1 LEHGYEP
8 DVMPWRRADL
18 AAAVVLGTAMWSV
31 WCTLF
36 SRAQDRVLTLKCAEN
51 YAVAVYDQLLWNF
64 TTTGAWSQNI
74 HFGYQDAW
82 DWSGHLA
89 LWIFPISGLYALW
102 PGPNTLLGVQTAA
115 VVLGAAPMY
124 VLGRRAFAAGEHG
137 SVVGGLV
144 AGLGFLAWPALWG
157 VALADYQDLVIGV
170 PFLIG
175 AYAASQRGSA
185 AGMMVLGLL
194 TCAAREEWLF
204 LVPFVP
210 LAAPGGLRE
219 KLRQAAV
226 LLLGLLPYA
235 VFLVEARL
243 HGTQS
248 PHAVQPG
255 IGQGAV
261 EQGVALLLNRGV
273 PLDRF
278 LQWPPPFTRS
288 AVDVRWF
295 YAQFLEPL
303 GWLAMF
309 SPSVALPTAI
319 AWFMHACSPPEGGVD
334 ARWVGHIHHM
344 APINAFLGV
353 GATLGAARLLGGARR
368 LWERGLVAGIVGGV
382 LTTGLVA
389 LVIGAA
395 LDTRGVLPW
404 LQLHPRFTP
413 SPTVA
418 PAPEWALLQANVP
431 PDAAIA
437 TDPRGSLLISTRSAA
452 YTYNESLAEKSHNRN
467 LSALDY
473 VLVRRTDIEWL
484 GHVRGWSKARKLG
497 ETAEYELYALR

>member
-1 LEHGYEP
+1 
-8 DVMPWRRADL
+8 
-18 AAAVVLGTAMWSV
+18 
-31 WCTLF
+31 
-36 SRAQDRVLTLKCAEN
+36 
-51 YAVAVYDQLLWNF
+51 
-64 TTTGAWSQNI
+64 
-74 HFGYQDAW
+74 
-82 DWSGHLA
+82 
-89 LWIFPISGLYALW
+89 
-102 PGPNTLLGVQTAA
+102 
-115 VVLGAAPMY
+115 
-124 VLGRRAFAAGEHG
+124 
-137 SVVGGLV
+137 
-144 AGLGFLAWPALWG
+144 
-157 VALADYQDLVIGV
+157 
-170 PFLIG
+170 
-175 AYAASQRGSA
+175 
-185 AGMMVLGLL
+185 
-194 TCAAREEWLF
+194 
-204 LVPFVP
+204 
-210 LAAPGGLRE
+210 
-219 KLRQAAV
+219 
-226 LLLGLLPYA
+226 
-235 VFLVEARL
+235 
-243 HGTQS
+243 
-248 PHAVQPG
+248 
-255 IGQGAV
+255 
-261 EQGVALLLNRGV
+261 
-273 PLDRF
+273 
-278 LQWPPPFTRS
+278 
-288 AVDVRWF
+288 
-295 YAQFLEPL
+295 
-303 GWLAMF
+303 
-309 SPSVALPTAI
+309 
-319 AWFMHACSPPEGGVD
+319 
-334 ARWVGHIHHM
+334 M